1 MKTIYIILSVLLLTL
16 VTTSVYGQEKKKE
29 VRKEF
34 RMEDNDGAKTL
45 YVTTVED
52 GKVTEEV
59 FKGDEAEAKLKELM
73 VQQPLTQREIKK
85 EVEVR
90 ERGGEKTV
98 TIKTTENG
106 IMTEEVYTGN
116 EAEKKLKEIGTVEL
130 EQEQIVVEET
140 VIKTK
145 KRKKRKKSK

>member
-1 MKTIYIILSVLLLTL
+1 MKTIYLILSIIFLSLS
-16 VTTSVYGQEKKKE
+16 TTFVYGQENKKE

-34 RMEDNDGAKTL
+34 RMEDNDGIKTL

-73 VQQPLTQREIKK
+73 VQEPLTQKEIKK

-90 ERGGEKTV
+90 ERGGKKTV

-106 IMTEEVYTGN
+106 ITTEEVFTGN

-145 KRKKRKKSK
+145 KKKKRKKSK